1 MPAGRGPRPART
13 VPATDIESA
22 SYGVDELAAA
32 AQLLGADAFPGV
44 AVPQPALESARR
56 SLLARKVLAIDDEGK
71 VKLTAPHSA
80 LLAAA
85 VRSSA
90 VVTADHRRRERAE
103 TRAWYLSPE
112 TSVEHSIE
120 IGDVHRLARIETVD
134 LLGALLVSVELV
146 PRPAVDA
153 SEVVT
158 TRATLDRALAAA
170 GRGEAAPGI
179 ADPLAGALESLES
192 ASSVRSLS
200 RSDGRV
206 VGGELAWLDTGAGGL
221 WLLEPEEG
229 RSEDLNVSR
238 VEESAILDRLLAYLP
253 GADEPA
259 PPG

>member
-22 SYGVDELAAA
+22 SYGVDGEFAAA

-103 TRAWYLSPE
+103 TRAWYSSSE

-120 IGDVHRLARIETVD
+120 IGDVHRLARIETGED
-134 LLGALLVSVELV
+134 LLGALLVSVE
-146 PRPAVDA
+146 A
-153 SEVVT
+153 SFRDRQS
-158 TRATLDRALAAA
+158 TRA
-170 GRGEAAPGI
+170 
-179 ADPLAGALESLES
+179 
-192 ASSVRSLS
+192 RS
-200 RSDGRV
+200 
-206 VGGELAWLDTGAGGL
+206 
-221 WLLEPEEG
+221 
-229 RSEDLNVSR
+229 
-238 VEESAILDRLLAYLP
+238 
-253 GADEPA
+253 
-259 PPG
+259 